1 MKMRNN
7 GLEADVFTTS
17 RIPIQSPPST
27 KMDEGDLRYVARPP
41 EPPAQAHHDHHA
53 EDGAVAVAVAEPVA
67 EPVAVPEACEQKG
80 YKNSVFPSTVPND
93 HVWPTQTQ
101 TDHDAPSSIP
111 RQTTAI

>member
-7 GLEADVFTTS
+7 GLEADVFATS
-17 RIPIQSPPST
+17 RIPIPSPPST
-27 KMDEGDLRYVARPP
+27 KMEEGDLRYVARLP
-41 EPPAQAHHDHHA
+41 EPPAQAHHDRHA

-67 EPVAVPEACEQKG
+67 VPEACDQKG
-80 YKNSVFPSTVPND
+80 YKNSVFPSIVPND